1 MYARQIFLC
10 IIKSN
15 KAKKGGLMKR
25 NIALGLAG
33 LIVISFFL
41 PWVSVD
47 AGIAGKLTGKLSKI
61 IEIKEQKIELYSI
74 SGFKVPIL
82 ANSKESKLMITIIK
96 IFEPNITNADK
107 KSFLIWIIP
116 ILAVAMFFAG
126 DIFKDN
132 KWVFLGIGLL
142 GIVIFL
148 GATMKIMTTDLDK
161 AVMKVNI
168 GYGFW
173 LVLIGYLGL
182 GIMGVIEFLGLQ
194 KK

>member
-1 MYARQIFLC
+1 MYARQVFLC
-10 IIKSN
+10 IITNN
-15 KAKKGGLMKR
+15 KGKKGGFMKR
-25 NIALGLAG
+25 YIALGLAG

-47 AGIAGKLTGKLSKI
+47 AGIAGKLTEKLSKI
-61 IEIKEQKIELYSI
+61 VELKQQKIELYSI

-82 ANSKESKLMITIIK
+82 ANRKDSRLMITIIK

-107 KSFLIWIIP
+107 KSFLIWMIP
-116 ILAVAMFFAG
+116 ILAIVMFLAG

-142 GIVIFL
+142 GVLIFL

-182 GIMGVIEFLGLQ
+182 GIMGAIEFLGLQ